1 MVSHLSLDERY
12 CDFYEAYCNFFPS
25 LVTCS
30 SIDDLDTFIERN
42 CVKLCV
48 GGGNNWMCNL
58 CQYNCKSRKD
68 IKKHIEAKHVNL
80 PKLMC
85 TICNKSYK
93 TREVLRKH
101 ELQFHKDNLA

>member
-1 MVSHLSLDERY
+1 MVSHLSIDER
-12 CDFYEAYCNFFPS
+12 CWDFYEAYCNFFPS